1 MTNKLTSIEELKVE
15 ESWKE
20 RFKLIQKY
28 FENGSPF
35 KETAEFKSMTAK
47 ERGAVNKG
55 ILIKIGGFWSFF
67 AAFAF
72 SAFYY
77 LFKGMWLKAIVYTLV
92 LTCFDIV
99 LTHAIP
105 PLAKFSHGYAYAF
118 IFVYFVLFDY
128 YRLKVLK
135 KQW

>member
-47 ERGAVNKG
+47 ER
-55 ILIKIGGFWSFF
+55 
-67 AAFAF
+67 
-72 SAFYY
+72 
-77 LFKGMWLKAIVYTLV
+77 
-92 LTCFDIV
+92 
-99 LTHAIP
+99 
-105 PLAKFSHGYAYAF
+105 
-118 IFVYFVLFDY
+118 
-128 YRLKVLK
+128 
-135 KQW
+135 